1 MHAVLQSPFINNTDH
16 QTTNRMLNFNDRKS
30 PSLTKLKPVPPPP
43 PPYAPP
49 TQIRSGPANMSNLPI
64 NVLHRIIAFTLDSK
78 ATPSRFMGD
87 DEEERVRRIFQLF
100 YGLRGVD
107 RRFYL
112 STSVESRSNK
122 GLRLSINV
130 FITVNISAIVYI
142 IGQARKHFIPN
153 S

>member
-49 TQIRSGPANMSNLPI
+49 TQARVGPANMSNLPI

-112 STSVESRSNK
+112 SMSSITNHETAAKNQYRHRYYARYIY
-122 GLRLSINV
+122 LPTRLM
-130 FITVNISAIVYI
+130 
-142 IGQARKHFIPN
+142 
-153 S
+153 